1 MMTLVSM
8 SITFALAY
16 SLVSYARGMHEGFFV
31 ELVTLIDV
39 MLLGHWLE
47 MRSIRAASGALVEL
61 ARLIPDTAER
71 IEPDGTYRAV
81 ATAELHVGDLV
92 LVRPGAS
99 VPADGFVEEGESM
112 VNEALITGES
122 KPVRKRPG
130 DSVIGGTINGEGSL
144 RVRVS
149 AVGDNT
155 TLARIMRLVREA
167 QESKSRT
174 QLLADAAAGW
184 LFYVALATA
193 AISGVVWYLI
203 EKSIEAV
210 FARVATVLV
219 IACPH
224 ALGLAIPLVVAITT
238 SLAAKS
244 GILIRDR
251 RALER
256 ARSVDRVV
264 FDKTGTLTEGKQG
277 VVAMIEAEG
286 WDEIDVL
293 SRAASAEGDSE
304 HPIAAAIRNEAARR
318 SAPLRPATGFTTT
331 RGVGIEAFVDGSK
344 VAVGGSRM
352 LERVRQGNTEPIS
365 RAIAEFA
372 EREGSFGRTV
382 VFVLVDGVLAGAFSI
397 ADVIRPESREAVA
410 RLKSMG
416 ITCVMVTGDGE
427 GVARAVA
434 REIGLDKVY
443 AGVLPEGKVEI
454 IRKMK
459 EAGHTVAMVGD
470 GINDAAALVAAD
482 VGIAIGSGTDVA
494 VESAGIIL
502 VRSNPLDVVAALVL
516 ARASYR
522 IMVQNLWW
530 AAGYNIVALPVAA
543 GALAGY
549 GITLS
554 PAIGAVLM
562 SVSTIVV
569 ALNAQLVRRVSLPG
583 GATER
588 AA

>member
-1 MMTLVSM
+1 MDHQHHAEHERRSRHSHRHEGHEALFRRKFFVCLALSLPVLVLDSMVWRAAGLAPPSFVSHVPSWVVPLFAVLIFSYGGAPFLTFALDELRARTPGMMTLVSM

-16 SLVSYARGMHEGFFV
+16 SLVSYGRGMHEGFFV

-81 ATAELHVGDLV
+81 ATTELRVGDLV

-210 FARVATVLV
+210 
-219 IACPH
+219 
-224 ALGLAIPLVVAITT
+224 
-238 SLAAKS
+238 S
-244 GILIRDR
+244 
-251 RALER
+251 
-256 ARSVDRVV
+256 
-264 FDKTGTLTEGKQG
+264 
-277 VVAMIEAEG
+277 
-286 WDEIDVL
+286 
-293 SRAASAEGDSE
+293 
-304 HPIAAAIRNEAARR
+304 
-318 SAPLRPATGFTTT
+318 
-331 RGVGIEAFVDGSK
+331 
-344 VAVGGSRM
+344 
-352 LERVRQGNTEPIS
+352 
-365 RAIAEFA
+365 
-372 EREGSFGRTV
+372 
-382 VFVLVDGVLAGAFSI
+382 
-397 ADVIRPESREAVA
+397 PE
-410 RLKSMG
+410 
-416 ITCVMVTGDGE
+416 
-427 GVARAVA
+427 
-434 REIGLDKVY
+434 
-443 AGVLPEGKVEI
+443 
-454 IRKMK
+454 
-459 EAGHTVAMVGD
+459 
-470 GINDAAALVAAD
+470 
-482 VGIAIGSGTDVA
+482 
-494 VESAGIIL
+494 
-502 VRSNPLDVVAALVL
+502 
-516 ARASYR
+516 
-522 IMVQNLWW
+522 W
-530 AAGYNIVALPVAA
+530 
-543 GALAGY
+543 
-549 GITLS
+549 
-554 PAIGAVLM
+554 
-562 SVSTIVV
+562 
-569 ALNAQLVRRVSLPG
+569 QLFWS
-583 GATER
+583 
-588 AA
+588 